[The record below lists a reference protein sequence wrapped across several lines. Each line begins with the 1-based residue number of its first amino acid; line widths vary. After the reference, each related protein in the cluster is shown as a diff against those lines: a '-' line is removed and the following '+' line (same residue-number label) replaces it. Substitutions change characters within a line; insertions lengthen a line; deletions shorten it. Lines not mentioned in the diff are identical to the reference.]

1 MMLSVQ
7 LYDESVKGKTN
18 AIKLFVL
25 NICAVVVGK
34 IKLV

>member
-1 MMLSVQ
+1 MMLSMQ

-18 AIKLFVL
+18 AIFVL